1 MRILIAPDKYK
12 SSVSAVDVAEAMAR
26 GARKVHPGASF
37 CLRPSADGGEGTLD
51 AFLMAI
57 GGRVREV
64 TVNGP
69 LGDPVQARIAAL
81 NDGRTV
87 IEMADAAGL
96 ALVQPDPGSA
106 AGAHTRGV
114 GEMMLAAQ
122 QEATGPLIVGVGG
135 SASTDGGTGAAVAW
149 GWRFLDEDG
158 RELPPGGAALP
169 DLVHIEPPE
178 QLPSIELLA
187 ACDVDNPLVGKDG
200 AARVFGPQKGA
211 DPECVE
217 RLEMGLSRLAEVVRT
232 EIGRDVSEVAHG
244 GAGGGIGA
252 GLVAFFGATLRPGL
266 DSLAEASGLESEIA
280 AADLVITGE
289 GRMDRSSLN
298 GKAPVSIARIAQRTG
313 TPCLAIAGDLQ
324 LGKQQLKKAG
334 IDDAVGLMQT
344 GGGSLAGSDPERA
357 IEKATEGL
365 LRIREEKGE
374 GRSFRR
380 RRSFPS

>member
-1 MRILIAPDKYK
+1 
-12 SSVSAVDVAEAMAR
+12 
-26 GARKVHPGASF
+26 
-37 CLRPSADGGEGTLD
+37 
-51 AFLMAI
+51 
-57 GGRVREV
+57 
-64 TVNGP
+64 
-69 LGDPVQARIAAL
+69 
-81 NDGRTV
+81 
-87 IEMADAAGL
+87 
-96 ALVQPDPGSA
+96 
-106 AGAHTRGV
+106 
-114 GEMMLAAQ
+114 MLAAQ